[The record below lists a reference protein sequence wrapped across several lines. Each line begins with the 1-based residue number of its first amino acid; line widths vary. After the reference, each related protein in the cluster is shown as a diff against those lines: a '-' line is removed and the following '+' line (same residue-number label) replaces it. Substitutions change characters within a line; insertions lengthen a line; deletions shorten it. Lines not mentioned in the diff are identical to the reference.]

1 MGNHFQA
8 CASDLFMWQIW
19 SIFFK
24 KKKTYGWVYPSCS
37 LMWLLPL
44 TRNQLPNQCCRSFPS
59 SLLILNGDLLFNI
72 STLVTLFFLV
82 PTLWFIYCTNI
93 SYFHI
98 LYAVLPCG
106 TAGMLVQ
113 SCTLYFIYANHILSS
128 IEQEKK
134 VLIYFL
140 TYSKCPARLLC
151 IL

>member
-1 MGNHFQA
+1 MPVTYLSGKY
-8 CASDLFMWQIW
+8 DP
-19 SIFFK
+19 FF
-24 KKKTYGWVYPSCS
+24 KKTYGWVYPSCS
-37 LMWLLPL
+37 LTWLLPL
-44 TRNQLPNQCCRSFPS
+44 RWNQLPNQCCPSFLS
-59 SLLILNGDLLFNI
+59 NLLILSGDSLFNV
-72 STLVTLFFLV
+72 SPLVTLFFLV

-134 VLIYFL
+134 YLFIFWLTVSVLPDSSVFCRIY
-140 TYSKCPARLLC
+140 K
-151 IL
+151 